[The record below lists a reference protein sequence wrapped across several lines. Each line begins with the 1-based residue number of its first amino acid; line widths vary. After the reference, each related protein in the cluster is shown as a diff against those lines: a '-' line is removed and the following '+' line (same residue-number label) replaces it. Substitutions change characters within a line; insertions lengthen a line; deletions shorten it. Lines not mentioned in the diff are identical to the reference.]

1 MLEFLL
7 PNVMKALMFWFWDQC
22 KVEEPALNESEAPML
37 YFLHR
42 LHACGWVTQ
51 QLMVD
56 VMIDPQVY
64 QELMKGSSFF

>member
-1 MLEFLL
+1 
-7 PNVMKALMFWFWDQC
+7 MKALMFWFWDQC